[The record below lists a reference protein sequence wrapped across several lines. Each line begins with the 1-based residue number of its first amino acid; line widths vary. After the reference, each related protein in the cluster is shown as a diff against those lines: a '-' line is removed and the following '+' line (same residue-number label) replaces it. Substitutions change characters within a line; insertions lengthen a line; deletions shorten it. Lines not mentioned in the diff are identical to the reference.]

1 MVSVAMVNGL
11 YTSGN
16 AMMLGLRQQEITA
29 NNMANAQTPGFK
41 ISRLVSRDTVQT
53 GRDVD
58 NYMRQRELQSADEVH
73 VDWSNG
79 PLVQTGNP
87 LDLALR
93 GDGFLAISTPE
104 GDRYLRTASLKTT
117 DQGNLVDGTGS
128 PVLDQSGQPI
138 QLPSGKVAI
147 GPDGQITVDGKPVA
161 TLKIVDFP
169 KPYSLKQEGSGRWV
183 PYAANA
189 GDPVPE
195 SKPASANTAVET
207 GSLEGPNVNT
217 VAEMVRMISQFRD
230 YEADSKVL
238 HSVDTTLDHAVNE
251 VGKV

>member
-1 MVSVAMVNGL
+1 MVNGL

-41 ISRLVSRDTVQT
+41 ISRLVSRDTVET

-79 PLVQTGNP
+79 PLIQTGNP
-87 LDLALR
+87 LDVALR
-93 GDGFLAISTPE
+93 GDGFLAISTPD

-117 DQGNLVDGTGS
+117 DQGELVDETGA
-128 PVLDQSGQPI
+128 PVLDQTGQPI
-138 QLPSGKVAI
+138 HLPPGGKTAI
-147 GPDGQITVDGKPVA
+147 GPDGQITSDGKPVA

-183 PYAANA
+183 PFAANA
-189 GDPVPE
+189 GDPVPAPV
-195 SKPASANTAVET
+195 PASANTAVEP
-207 GSLEGPNVNT
+207 GALEGPNVNT

-230 YEADSKVL
+230 YEADSKVM